1 MKKDGIIWKLKKPLY
16 GLNNASRKFWLKVK
30 SVFER
35 IGLKKLE
42 RDKAMY
48 FKINEDGN
56 LEGLVSTHVDDFNLA
71 GSEKFL
77 LTVTEEIRKVLD
89 ISKIEDSAFIFT
101 GIDIKKLENHI
112 EMSMN
117 DYALSLEDIEIRED
131 KSDEKLTR
139 EEMRVFRKYVGKL
152 NWLAANTRPDLAIN
166 ALELAKKQKTAVL
179 KDLRNVNR
187 ILQKVREK
195 DCKIIF
201 KNGG

>member
-16 GLNNASRKFWLKVK
+16 GLNDASRKFWLKVK
-30 SVFER
+30 AVFER

-42 RDKAMY
+42 GDEAMY
-48 FKINEDGN
+48 YKINKDGN

-77 LTVTEEIRKVLD
+77 LSVTEEIRKVLD
-89 ISKIEDSAFIFT
+89 ISKIEDSVFRFT

-131 KSDEKLTR
+131 KSDEKLT
-139 EEMRVFRKYVGKL
+139 
-152 NWLAANTRPDLAIN
+152 
-166 ALELAKKQKTAVL
+166 
-179 KDLRNVNR
+179 
-187 ILQKVREK
+187 
-195 DCKIIF
+195 
-201 KNGG
+201 